1 MLYYIMRKSPERGLT
16 HNKMQK
22 EKTILGPM
30 EMKLLAFVQL
40 KRLDTIR
47 KGEISPFLGI
57 SSTQERKL
65 LSRMSNSGLII
76 RLKRGVYLVPPRIP
90 PSGRWTPSEYLVLSK
105 LMKVYDG
112 KYQIS
117 GPNAFNYYGYE
128 DQIPNRIY
136 VYNNKIYGEK
146 NIGGA
151 EFVFIKTSKNRLG
164 ANKTY
169 KTTENIEITIVSRAR
184 ALMDAVYD
192 WSRYNTIPRAYKW
205 IIKSFKEEPGIIQE
219 LLNVTL
225 KYGNKA
231 TIRRIGYLIEEQ
243 GFALNSLEKLK
254 KKMGSSKS
262 LIPWVP
268 NRGRKGTINRDWAL
282 IINDTIPG

>member
-1 MLYYIMRKSPERGLT
+1 
-16 HNKMQK
+16 MQK